1 MGGSMSKKIR
11 YAYCK
16 VCKHEVETSSRKPLD
31 TTQKMWWVII
41 SVATLGLGLIAYAIY
56 LSNRPRTYCP
66 ECFTKLEYSDEP
78 FVKPKKKRETMTP
91 REKILD
97 KAGLGEETEEEAVEK
112 KPKPKK
118 KEKEKKKGKIFCE
131 YCGEELDEG
140 YATCPFCQA
149 TLKS

>member
-1 MGGSMSKKIR
+1 MTKKIR

-16 VCKHEVETSSRKPLD
+16 VCKQEMEKSSRKPLD
-31 TTQKMWWVII
+31 TSQKITWVII
-41 SVATLGLGLIAYAIY
+41 CVATLGLGLIAYAIY
-56 LSNRPRTYCP
+56 LSNRPKTYCP
-66 ECFTKLEYSDEP
+66 ECFTKLEYSDKP
-78 FVKPKKKRETMTP
+78 FEKPKKKRETMTP

-97 KAGLGEETEEEAVEK
+97 KAGLREETEEEEIEK
-112 KPKPKK
+112 KPEPKK

-131 YCGEELDEG
+131 YCGEKLDDD